1 VRVVYAR
8 PDKLVD
14 ATDEVRGAPQ
24 ASVAVKRRGISISR
38 MLSLSLGALIVI
50 TVVSVLT
57 ISLYSGISS
66 TLGILERQALLV
78 VDNAA
83 TRVEDHLSPATHQLS
98 YIHDLI
104 ATGQLDPSDSVELKA
119 FLTGAVAGVPQVG
132 GLVFVDPNLRLRG
145 IYRIGGGAF
154 WAEEDQS
161 DMPMFRDIIEKSR
174 DEYGAKWGGLLW
186 SDVNYVAVLTVGQA
200 VRINDEYV
208 GTLGAGVSVARL
220 SNFVAQIESGFSGK
234 VFILSGRED
243 VLAHPNLMESFPGLT
258 AENPLPTIHNI
269 GDPVLAQIWQENG
282 EHIEHDQASA
292 RPDVSSRRVEV
303 NGENWFFT
311 YRTIHRYGEEPWLIG
326 SYFRGSEVEEEFS
339 RLKWAA
345 FAGLLVL
352 LLGIIAAILLGRRIS
367 KPVRRLAVSA
377 QRIGAFEF
385 DRVETLDGGSLRELN
400 EAASA
405 FNLMLRGLRWFE
417 SYVPR
422 KLARQLMV
430 VDSGVGLVSEE
441 RQVTVMFTDI
451 AGFTRLAENWPAAD
465 TAKFLNEHF
474 DLVTAEVEAEGGTV
488 DKYIGD
494 AVMAF
499 WGAPEHQDDH
509 ALRAC
514 RAAKAIAEKMEI
526 YNGHRRAAGLAPVT
540 LRIGIHT
547 GVAIVGNIGAPD
559 RINYTIVGDTVNTC
573 QRIEQLGKTFSD
585 SGSEVS
591 IIISATTAQAVGGAL
606 TNTPLGKQE
615 IRGREGG
622 IEIFRLD

>member
-1 VRVVYAR
+1 MRAV
-8 PDKLVD
+8 DKPRAAAD
-14 ATDEVRGAPQ
+14 AG
-24 ASVAVKRRGISISR
+24 RRGISISL

-66 TLGILERQALLV
+66 TLDILERQALLV

-83 TRVEDHLSPATHQLS
+83 TRVEEHLAPATHQLS

-104 ATGQLDPSDSVELKA
+104 ATGQLDPSDSAQLKTL
-119 FLTGAVAGVPQVG
+119 LTGAVAGVPQVG
-132 GLVFVDPNLRLRG
+132 GLVFVDPDLRLRG

-154 WAEEDQS
+154 WVEEDQS
-161 DMPMFRDIIEKSR
+161 EMPMFRSIIEDAR
-174 DEYGAKWGGLLW
+174 DTYGAKWGGLLW
-186 SDVNYVAVLTVGQA
+186 SDAQYVAVLTVGQA

-208 GTLGAGVSVARL
+208 GTIGAGVSVARL

-234 VFILSGRED
+234 VFILSGREN
-243 VLAHPNLMESFPGLT
+243 VIAHPNLMESFPGLS

-282 EHIEHDQASA
+282 AHIEHDEASA
-292 RPDVSSRRVEV
+292 RPDVSNRQVDV
-303 NGENWFFT
+303 NGETWFFT
-311 YRTIHRYGEEPWLIG
+311 YRTIERYGEEPWLIG

-352 LLGIIAAILLGRRIS
+352 LLGIIAAVLLGRRIS

-385 DRVETLDGGSLRELN
+385 DLVEKLDGGALRELN

-430 VDSGVGLVSEE
+430 ADGGVGLISEE

-451 AGFTRLAENWPAAD
+451 AGFTRLAENWTATETAA
-465 TAKFLNEHF
+465 FLNEHF
-474 DLVTAEVEAEGGTV
+474 DLITAEVEAESGTV

-499 WGAPEHQDDH
+499 WGAPDRQEDH

-514 RAAKAIAEKMEI
+514 RAAQAIAGEMET
-526 YNGHRRAAGLAPVT
+526 YNGRRRAAGLAPVKI
-540 LRIGIHT
+540 RIGIHT

-573 QRIEQLGKTFSD
+573 QRIEQLGKTVD
-585 SGSEVS
+585 GAGGEVS
-591 IIISATTAQAVGGAL
+591 VMISATTVQALGGAF
-606 TNTPLGKQE
+606 PAVSLGKQE

-622 IEIFRLD
+622 IEIFRLG